1 MRPLV
6 LVIALFL
13 VLPASSALGKP
24 PTVTLDTLG
33 AGPVAGTIAAAAT
46 AGDAGS
52 VDRVEFSVRGALC
65 QPEGSSKPAA
75 C

>member
-1 MRPLV
+1 
-6 LVIALFL
+6 VIALFL

-24 PTVTLDTLG
+24 LTVTLDTPG
-33 AGPVAGTIAAAAT
+33 AGPVAGTIAVAAT
-46 AGDAGS
+46 AGDDS
-52 VDRVEFSVRGALC
+52 VDRVEFRVRGALC

>member
-24 PTVTLDTLG
+24 LTVTLDTPG
-33 AGPVAGTIAAAAT
+33 AGPVAGTIAVAAI
-46 AGDAGS
+46 AGDDGS
-52 VDRVEFSVRGALC
+52 VEFSVRGALC
-65 QPEGSSKPAA
+65 QPDGSSKPAA